1 MNIAWPS
8 KKENKSNIRLQQPH
22 HHHPPIPTKFKNNP
36 HMASSTTVATTMVQP
51 PKPRPPPPS
60 LPPPP
65 GRSSTASGGVGGGNV
80 NAKKRP
86 PPPPLP
92 NHNRGAVKPPP
103 PPRMKQS
110 HGAPPPP
117 PNRPPPPPP
126 RPIPNNRG
134 AMVMRKPPPPPRPPT
149 NLPSKKRLAPEIST
163 IHTSSAA
170 TTAPPTADARKRQR
184 HEQQQNKNR
193 RVSLKA
199 PVVMRDVTAFQKKH
213 QVGEGTY
220 GSVFVGADKIT
231 GEIVALKRIN
241 TEEEENGFP
250 ITAIREVKI
259 LKALNHSNIVQLKEI
274 VTSKDQGDIPKN
286 VFMVFEYL
294 EYDLTGII
302 ESPEIKIS
310 QDHIKSWSKQ
320 LLSGVHYMHVNKI
333 IHRDLKSSNLLINKR
348 GELKIADWGLARSWN
363 KEMKRLTNRVIT
375 LWYRPPEL
383 LLGCNQ
389 YTTKIDMWSVGC
401 IIAEM
406 FRRGGLLKGSTEAN
420 QLDLIFKTM
429 GHPTRE
435 DWPDIDKMCPLWRN
449 FEPKSGEQ
457 VFPRRLREELKT
469 RLPASAMNW
478 MTPHAIDMLD
488 NLLAHNPE
496 KRWSADK
503 ALLAE
508 YFFDNPPFKPA
519 SELNMKFG
527 VESAHEWEARKKHKE
542 MMAKKLAARGL
553 PAPGSSSSGRTKS

>member
-1 MNIAWPS
+1 
-8 KKENKSNIRLQQPH
+8 
-22 HHHPPIPTKFKNNP
+22 
-36 HMASSTTVATTMVQP
+36 
-51 PKPRPPPPS
+51 
-60 LPPPP
+60 
-65 GRSSTASGGVGGGNV
+65 
-80 NAKKRP
+80 
-86 PPPPLP
+86 
-92 NHNRGAVKPPP
+92 
-103 PPRMKQS
+103 
-110 HGAPPPP
+110 
-117 PNRPPPPPP
+117 
-126 RPIPNNRG
+126 
-134 AMVMRKPPPPPRPPT
+134 
-149 NLPSKKRLAPEIST
+149 
-163 IHTSSAA
+163 
-170 TTAPPTADARKRQR
+170 
-184 HEQQQNKNR
+184 
-193 RVSLKA
+193 
-199 PVVMRDVTAFQKKH
+199 MRDVTAFQKKH

-478 MTPHAIDMLD
+478 MTPHAIDMID

-508 YFFDNPPFKPA
+508 YFFDSPTFKPA